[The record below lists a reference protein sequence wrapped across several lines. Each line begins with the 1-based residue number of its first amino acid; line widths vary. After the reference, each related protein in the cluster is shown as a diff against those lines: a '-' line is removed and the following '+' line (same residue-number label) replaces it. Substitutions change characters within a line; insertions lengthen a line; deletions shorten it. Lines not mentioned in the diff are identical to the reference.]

1 MDRELQRAEA
11 DLLRTEEFE
20 RWALEVT
27 STRVEPFPWG
37 VAFFNDDHA
46 LRFDSNLVWID
57 RPLHGVQVATLASE
71 IEQVM
76 RGCRHREA
84 RILDESDGTRVAL
97 GLAELGYAGDHL
109 VVMAHRR
116 MPDRPAEPGVVEE
129 VDLEAIRPFLIEA
142 AEREPSGKEPGVAEA
157 LAEYRS
163 VLVDSVGCRFFVQRV
178 GGRIV
183 GACDLYGRP
192 GVSQV
197 ESVVTLEEFRGLG
210 VARNVVLEAVREA
223 RAGSADLIFLLADL
237 NDWPRRLYGR
247 LGFDEVGRS
256 WAFTKWPDAAPPP

>member
-1 MDRELQRAEA
+1 MDGDLQRADG
-11 DLLRTEEFE
+11 DLLRAAEFE

-37 VAFFNDDHA
+37 AAYFNDHHA

-57 RPLHGVQVATLASE
+57 RPLHGVRVATLASE
-71 IEQVM
+71 IEHVM
-76 RGCRHREA
+76 RGCRHRQA

-116 MPDRPAEPGVVEE
+116 MPDRPAEPEVVEE
-129 VDLEAIRPFLIEA
+129 VDLEAIRPFLIET
-142 AEREPSGKEPGVAEA
+142 AEREPSGKEPGVAEV

-163 VLVDSVGCRFFVQRV
+163 VLVDRVGCRFFAQRV
-178 GGRIV
+178 HGRMV
-183 GACDLYGRP
+183 GACELYSGRP
-192 GVSQV
+192 GLAQV

-223 RAGSADLIFLLADL
+223 RAGGAGLVFLLADL

-247 LGFDEVGRS
+247 LGFDEIGRS
-256 WAFTKWPDAAPPP
+256 WAFTKWPDAAAP

>member
-1 MDRELQRAEA
+1 MRSGTRSARCGASFGSWPNPAARRPWPPSRPARTSPIRGSAWRSSCAGGTATRQPSPADRPVSGSLRAMDRELQRAEA

-129 VDLEAIRPFLIEA
+129 VDLEAIRP
-142 AEREPSGKEPGVAEA
+142 
-157 LAEYRS
+157 
-163 VLVDSVGCRFFVQRV
+163 
-178 GGRIV
+178 
-183 GACDLYGRP
+183 
-192 GVSQV
+192 
-197 ESVVTLEEFRGLG
+197 
-210 VARNVVLEAVREA
+210 
-223 RAGSADLIFLLADL
+223 
-237 NDWPRRLYGR
+237 
-247 LGFDEVGRS
+247 
-256 WAFTKWPDAAPPP
+256 